1 MTEWHHI
8 EWGSSLKM
16 NSLPLLLVQSG
27 HMMGSS
33 FHLSPRLTVS
43 VNKISLY
50 YFILFN
56 VSWSAF
62 KLRLLRL
69 IYTLRAGKLM
79 LSIKMSSLWFFC
91 RISRI
96 FDKLFSFFVA
106 KLDEKSH
113 SFVLTEKR
121 DFQNDPKLLC
131 NWIRVKIIHHLNL
144 RVIMRTVFSVNLCIT
159 GS

>member
-1 MTEWHHI
+1 MTSYWMRIQFENELI
-8 EWGSSLKM
+8 AIAAGAIRT
-16 NSLPLLLVQSG
+16 
-27 HMMGSS
+27 S

-79 LSIKMSSLWFFC
+79 LSIKISSLWFFC

-106 KLDEKSH
+106 KLDEKSD

>member
-106 KLDEKSH
+106 KLDEMYLQK
-113 SFVLTEKR
+113 KR

-159 GS
+159 GP